1 MKILVTGA
9 AGFIGFHLVRRL
21 VKEGYEILA
30 LDNIND
36 YYSTDLKYDRLNI
49 LGIPR
54 EMIREGKSVR
64 SLSHDNLR
72 FIKTDLENKPVIN
85 ALFMEEDFEAIVNL
99 AAQAGV
105 RYSLKDPYRY
115 IDSNITGFLNLL
127 EGARYHSV
135 KHLVYASSSS
145 VYGANT
151 NMPFSTSDNVDHPMS
166 LYAASKK
173 ANELMAHTYSNL
185 FDIPTTGLR
194 FFTVYGP
201 WGRPD
206 MALFIFAKAIL
217 EDEPI
222 EVFNHGNMERDFTYI
237 DDIVEGIVRLIPK
250 PPTAN
255 SSWNGES
262 PDPSSS
268 FAPYRV
274 FNIGNSNP
282 VKLMDFI
289 GEIEEQIG
297 VRAEKEMLP
306 MQPGD
311 VPKTWADVDDLYK
324 YIDFRPRVG
333 VQEGI
338 KNFMDWYKEYFLQ
351 TETRIAAGN
360 PTSSNGMER
369 KSRS

>member
-1 MKILVTGA
+1 
-9 AGFIGFHLVRRL
+9 
-21 VKEGYEILA
+21 
-30 LDNIND
+30 
-36 YYSTDLKYDRLNI
+36 
-49 LGIPR
+49 
-54 EMIREGKSVR
+54 
-64 SLSHDNLR
+64 
-72 FIKTDLENKPVIN
+72 
-85 ALFMEEDFEAIVNL
+85 
-99 AAQAGV
+99 
-105 RYSLKDPYRY
+105 
-115 IDSNITGFLNLL
+115 
-127 EGARYHSV
+127 
-135 KHLVYASSSS
+135 
-145 VYGANT
+145 
-151 NMPFSTSDNVDHPMS
+151 MPFSTGDNVDHPMS

-250 PPTAN
+250 PPASS
-255 SSWNGES
+255 SSWNGKS

-289 GEIEEQIG
+289 SEIEKQIG
-297 VRAEKEMLP
+297 IQAEKQMLP
-306 MQPGD
+306 LQPGD
-311 VPKTWADVDDLYK
+311 VPKTWADVDDLYE

-338 KNFMDWYKEYFLQ
+338 KNFIDWYKEYFLQ
-351 TETRIAAGN
+351 SETKVAADN
-360 PTSSNGMER
+360 STSSNGL
-369 KSRS
+369 KK